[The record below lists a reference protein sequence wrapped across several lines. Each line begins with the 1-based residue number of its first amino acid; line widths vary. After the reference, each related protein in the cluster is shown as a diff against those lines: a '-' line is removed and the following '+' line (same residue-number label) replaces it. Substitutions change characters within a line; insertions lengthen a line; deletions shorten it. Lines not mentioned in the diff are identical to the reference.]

1 MFSLS
6 YLGALGRELPN
17 FLDLN
22 LNPASVVPYTI
33 NLQPYTLNG
42 SLGPAAKL
50 GTTFTVPTYTGYGN
64 TALFGPQATKFQSI
78 TQLTSNVNSSYNAFV
93 AEIQNRTIH
102 NLEFDFNYTWSHS
115 LDFNQNADTT
125 GASNTWYDPYSD
137 ARVNYGNSGYNVPN
151 RFVGY
156 ALYTFPIIESGKWYT
171 YLSNGWKADTS
182 FQAQDGLPYSANVS
196 GYVGNAVLSDWNGAS
211 GLSIIPGLG
220 LNTYKTPR
228 KIVDDLRLEKDFR
241 IHDRYNLQFF
251 ANMFNVANHQN
262 IDGIGTTA
270 YKLGG
275 TATAG
280 TATFQQ
286 PTWQVPTS
294 SNNSGFLYTPR
305 EIEISARLAF

>member
-1 MFSLS
+1 
-6 YLGALGRELPN
+6 
-17 FLDLN
+17 
-22 LNPASVVPYTI
+22 VQPYTI
-33 NLQPYTLNG
+33 NLEPSAANG
-42 SLGPAAKL
+42 SLGPAAKV

-64 TALFGPQATKFQSI
+64 TALFGTVANNFQSI
-78 TQLTSNVNSSYNAFV
+78 TQLTSNVNSSYNALV

-102 NLEFDFNYTWSHS
+102 NLEFDFNYTWSHA

-137 ARVNYGNSGYNVPN
+137 ARINYGNSGYNVPN

-182 FQAQDGLPYSANVS
+182 FQAQDGLPYSAGVS

-211 GLSIIPGLG
+211 GLAIVPGLG

-228 KIVDDLRLEKDFR
+228 KIVDDIRLEKDFKL
-241 IHDRYNLQFF
+241 HSNYNLELF

-262 IDGIGTTA
+262 IDGIGETA

-286 PTWQVPTS
+286 TTWQVPTS

-305 EIEISARLAF
+305 ELEIAVKLAF